1 MTVVTVT
8 SATLEEGK
16 QAGCE
21 DKSGS
26 LNTYNRSFIKFHDL
40 EIPSFFLSNKTRKE
54 PVKSLPVFWHKSKL
68 SPGSKHL
75 FGHPPTS
82 PWVQRF
88 SAKPLMSPHFNE
100 DTPLALTKHVGLLNN
115 RPLVT
120 VTVRLHFDLA
130 EALPTFVWCFFFE

>member
-1 MTVVTVT
+1 MVRSSEFPGFGVKLYSISVPDLASVVTVT

-54 PVKSLPVFWHKSKL
+54 PVKSLPVFWHKSKF
-68 SPGSKHL
+68 SPGLKSPFSVLVFL
-75 FGHPPTS
+75 F
-82 PWVQRF
+82 RM
-88 SAKPLMSPHFNE
+88 K
-100 DTPLALTKHVGLLNN
+100 
-115 RPLVT
+115 
-120 VTVRLHFDLA
+120 
-130 EALPTFVWCFFFE
+130 